1 MIKILPAQLV
11 HLPSLCQFPALLVH
25 VAEPV
30 QWNQC
35 SDIRVRG
42 DHRWNRPAH
51 TQLPAFLATHRGLTC
66 QKALS
71 KGSDGFGIR

>member
-1 MIKILPAQLV
+1 MIKILPSLSTYHPFANS
-11 HLPSLCQFPALLVH
+11 LPCWFMWQNLSSGI
-25 VAEPV
+25 
-30 QWNQC
+30 NDG

-51 TQLPAFLATHRGLTC
+51 TQLPAFLATYQGLTC